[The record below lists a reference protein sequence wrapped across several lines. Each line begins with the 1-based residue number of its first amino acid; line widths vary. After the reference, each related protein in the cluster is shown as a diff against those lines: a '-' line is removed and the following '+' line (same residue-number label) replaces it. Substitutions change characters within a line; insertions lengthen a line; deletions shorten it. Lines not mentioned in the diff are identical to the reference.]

1 MSKPPELDHQ
11 VLTALKIVIKN
22 GNKLWHWLCE
32 EHPEVALEYQA
43 IVEAEARA

>member
-1 MSKPPELDHQ
+1 MSKHPELDHQ